1 MKKMI
6 NSEHI
11 EGKLYE
17 HNLSIKKVQNQ
28 NSDNFGK
35 EFIAGTIDI
44 AVDEK
49 GMNVVQVHFTYVTE
63 TTKSGGKNSTYT
75 ALKKIIDEGKTWI
88 VDGPE
93 LATKV
98 KVDTALALNDF
109 YVQDD
114 QLVSLKTNEG
124 GFVTIIGDLCPEGER
139 NTFSEDM
146 VITNIMKIT
155 PENEE
160 DEEYVSVRGYTFNFR
175 NNILPVEFIVRNKA
189 GMSYFLNLDVTPAE
203 PIFTKVWGRIISMTS
218 IVKKE
223 EESAFGEAAVHT
235 YERKTREW
243 VITGASQVPYD
254 FGDEKILTQDDLTK
268 AMQDREIMLA
278 EAKKRRDEW
287 QNSRIASNTANLA
300 GAMNPPAAEGGFQF

>member
-11 EGKLYE
+11 EGRIYE

-28 NSDNFGK
+28 QSANFGK

-44 AVDEK
+44 ATDDK
-49 GMNVVQVHFTYVTE
+49 PMNVIQVHFTYVTE

-75 ALKKIIDEGKTWI
+75 ALKKIIDEGKNWI

-93 LATKV
+93 AATKV
-98 KVDTALALNDF
+98 KIDTALALNDF
-109 YVQDD
+109 YAQDD

-124 GFVTIIGDLCPEGER
+124 GFVTIVGDLCPEGER

-146 VITNIMKIT
+146 VITNIAEIT
-155 PENEE
+155 PEDNENE
-160 DEEYVSVRGYTFNFR
+160 AYVSVRGYVFNFR
-175 NNILPVEFIVRNKA
+175 NNILPVEFIVRNQA
-189 GMSYFLNLDVTPAE
+189 GMKYFLNLDVTPAN
-203 PIFTKVWGRIISMTS
+203 PTFTKVWGRIVSMTS
-218 IVKKE
+218 TVEKK

-235 YERKTREW
+235 YEKKTKEW
-243 VITGASQVPYD
+243 IITGASQVPYD
-254 FGDEKILTQDDLTK
+254 FGDEKVLTQDDLTK
-268 AMQDREIMLA
+268 AMQDREVMLA

-287 QNSRIASNTANLA
+287 QNSKIASNTANLA
-300 GAMNPPAAEGGFQF
+300 GAMNPPASEGGFQF